1 MNFVRNINK
10 CKNNDIKKDLTILFN
25 IPILKQKLEITFI
38 FWNAILLIA

>member
-10 CKNNDIKKDLTILFN
+10 CNNSDIKKDLTILLN

-38 FWNAILLIA
+38 SWNAILLIA